1 MSRPQLGR
9 LLQSFQ
15 EPQEQIMQCQILEG
29 RFPNHRQKME
39 SLRAAELTVYTDEF
53 ERMALT
59 YCPHGAIKMLVAAF
73 VAGTV
78 GMTIQ
83 PNAETAALLEG
94 LAKRFQ

>member
-1 MSRPQLGR
+1 
-9 LLQSFQ
+9 
-15 EPQEQIMQCQILEG
+15 MQHCQIIPG
-29 RFPNHRQKME
+29 KFPNHKQSIA
-39 SLRAAELTVYTDEF
+39 SLRAAEHSILSDEC
-53 ERMALT
+53 ERLAIT